1 MSNAK
6 TMYALNLDQCV
17 DLISAIGHKQ
27 TVLLQGDMGNG
38 KSAVGYQLERK
49 MPTHKYFYFD
59 CTTKDL
65 GDIMYPKF
73 KDVEGGDCV
82 TMVTNEEL
90 GFHTDKPVII
100 NLDEFGKALPPV

>member
-6 TMYALNLDQCV
+6 TMYALSLDQCV

-65 GDIMYPKF
+65 GDIALVDTPLNPCHVICLF
-73 KDVEGGDCV
+73 HLHHCHTITCV
-82 TMVTNEEL
+82 WW
-90 GFHTDKPVII
+90 
-100 NLDEFGKALPPV
+100 